1 MSIFDSPIAR
11 CEAIREMVLTDETQ
25 AECAREHE
33 CPPGRVCPL
42 CGYFV
47 EESPAPELASENPTP
62 SWGYHWPNAIDGQL
76 PMPSSARPKDVRQ
89 WHEA

>member
-11 CEAIREMVLTDETQ
+11 CDAVREMVLTDETQ

-33 CPPGRVCPL
+33 CPADRVCPL

-47 EESPAPELASENPTP
+47 ESRATAERENPPP
-62 SWGYHWPNAIDGQL
+62 SKH
-76 PMPSSARPKDVRQ
+76 
-89 WHEA
+89 